1 MKALDAFDRV
11 GHDISISDEAA
22 ATLVLA
28 EATFELAAA
37 HREQNDAIEQ
47 GIMYL
52 VKHLPAHPE
61 INTYEISTAI
71 EGIATA
77 LGDVATAIDNK

>member
-47 GIMYL
+47 GVTYL
-52 VKHLPAHPE
+52 VEHLPTHPE
-61 INTYEISTAI
+61 VSTYEVASAL